1 MRDRASLIADGR
13 MLFEGVLEPAKW
25 INVASSTSVNR
36 VARFMDHYWEMPK
49 PGRPPL
55 GRA

>member
-1 MRDRASLIADGR
+1 